1 MPTGPLKTIY
11 RRLYWLPRD
20 LLALHRAGQPDWI
33 VYFGGKGFGDDLLL
47 SCVLHELRRRDSGR
61 LAVITRL
68 TEIFAHSPDADVV
81 LNNDW
86 RVLEAQLRFG
96 RHGVHPLYYRG
107 LSAPDVDVVSP
118 GHIIAEMCRQ
128 SGLAGEVE
136 LRPWLF
142 LQPAELAAGLRTASA
157 RPQVAIQCMSA
168 SSVNAAP
175 NKVWLAERYQEVV
188 DQNRER
194 FDFVQLGSPQDTPL
208 RGALDLRGRTTIRE
222 SAAILARSAA
232 TVCYIGFLMHLAR
245 AVDARAVVI
254 FGGREHPANSG
265 YPCNENLFTALPCS
279 PCWRRQTCV
288 ADHACMNAIE
298 AVHVTR
304 ALDRLLDRRSDPM
317 ELDRETLV
325 RQAVA

>member
-1 MPTGPLKTIY
+1 MSPGLLRTVY

-20 LLALHRAGQPDWI
+20 LLALRRAGRPDWI

-47 SCVLHELRRRDSGR
+47 SSVLHELRRRDSGR

-68 TEIFAHSPDADVV
+68 TEIFEHSPDTDVV

-86 RVLEAQLRFG
+86 RALEAQLRFG
-96 RHGVHPLYYRG
+96 RRGVHPFYYRG
-107 LSAPDVDVVSP
+107 LAEPDVDIAPP
-118 GHIIAEMCRQ
+118 GHIIAEMCLQ
-128 SGLAGEVE
+128 SGLTGEVE

-142 LQPAELAAGLRTASA
+142 LQSAELAAGLRTTSA

-168 SSVNAAP
+168 ASVNAAP
-175 NKVWLAERYQEVV
+175 NKVWPSERYQEVV
-188 DQNRER
+188 DQNRDR
-194 FDFVQLGSPQDTPL
+194 FDFVQLGSLQDPPL

-232 TVCYIGFLMHLAR
+232 TVCYVGFLMHLAR
-245 AVDARAVVI
+245 AVDARAVVV
-254 FGGREHPANSG
+254 FGGREHPSNSG
-265 YPCNENLFTALPCS
+265 YPCNENLFTLLPCS

-288 ADHACMNAIE
+288 ADHACMTAIE

-304 ALDRLLDRRSDPM
+304 ALDRLLARRSDPL
-317 ELDRETLV
+317 ELDRETIV